1 MARVPM
7 WQARMGYIQRLR
19 RFTSSHAA
27 CNRRCRAAQNFT
39 LGGKI
44 NQLHPFGD
52 RRLEYIRV
60 DHKFD
65 YTSLIIEL
73 CYKTQTIRKIEVLL
87 DYHRFPFRSTTEID
101 IGFEFWRSN
110 ALGFST
116 RISWYSE
123 KATMNFRDWRGY
135 QGAFEPVE
143 SKSGVVMLQ
152 LARTGIRENS
162 VFHIIAGFPDI
173 AATVY

>member
-1 MARVPM
+1 MQIRWPFLSAKIGKIRKNLFFGLLKISCTVAQVPM

-27 CNRRCRAAQNFT
+27 CNRHC
-39 LGGKI
+39 LI
-44 NQLHPFGD
+44 Y
-52 RRLEYIRV
+52 RRLEYITV

-65 YTSLIIEL
+65 YTSFIIEL
-73 CYKTQTIRKIEVLL
+73 CSETPTIRKIEVLL
-87 DYHRFPFRSTTEID
+87 DSHGFPFRSTTEID

-110 ALGFST
+110 ALGFAT

-135 QGAFEPVE
+135 LVAFEPVE
-143 SKSGVVMLQ
+143 CLISISIV
-152 LARTGIRENS
+152 
-162 VFHIIAGFPDI
+162 PD
-173 AATVY
+173 